1 MNTYHTFNLS
11 GVFLLIF
18 TGTCFAQPFTD
29 IASLSYQYHL
39 PSEYQEAQAAE
50 NRNLY
55 IKSAE
60 LLLPLSL
67 GNGSYILA
75 GGQYS
80 SIDFGFD
87 VGYRL
92 SQRYNVAEGR
102 VGCLYQWKNQKNKT
116 LLLIIPKWAGE
127 EKAFA
132 SEYFQLGGVFL
143 HTHQLSPIFA
153 YKFGLYYNREFFG
166 NFFMPLIGLEWHIN
180 DKLWLYGTLPGN
192 LQLHNV
198 LNPSLA
204 VSLSYISPSG
214 SLLLENGSDYI
225 RIGKSFPPNAVVSAD
240 LHWTIFSPVVL
251 KASVGHSLWRSY
263 GQYNA
268 ANEQYESGAYADYK
282 DGFVLRASIIIRVLE
297 KS

>member
-1 MNTYHTFNLS
+1 MKTYQLFFLS
-11 GVFLLIF
+11 AAILLRF
-18 TGTCFAQPFTD
+18 TCACVAQPFTD
-29 IASLSYQYHL
+29 IASLNYQYHL
-39 PSEYQEAQAAE
+39 PTKYQEPQTAQ

-55 IKSAE
+55 FKSAE

-80 SIDFGFD
+80 RIDFGFD
-87 VGYRL
+87 VGLRL
-92 SQRYNVAEGR
+92 SQGFNVAEGR
-102 VGCLYQWKNQKNKT
+102 VGCLYQWKNQKDKT
-116 LLLIIPKWAGE
+116 LFLLIPKWAGE

-143 HTHQLSPIFA
+143 HTHQLSPDFS

-166 NFFMPLIGLEWHIN
+166 NFFMPLVGLEWQIN
-180 DKLWLYGTLPGN
+180 ENLWLYGTLPGN
-192 LQLHNV
+192 LQLHKV
-198 LNPSLA
+198 LKPSLA
-204 VSLSYISPSG
+204 VSLSYVSPSG

-268 ANEQYESGAYADYK
+268 ANEQYESGEYADYK
-282 DGFVLRASIIIRVLE
+282 DGFVLKASIVFRVLE